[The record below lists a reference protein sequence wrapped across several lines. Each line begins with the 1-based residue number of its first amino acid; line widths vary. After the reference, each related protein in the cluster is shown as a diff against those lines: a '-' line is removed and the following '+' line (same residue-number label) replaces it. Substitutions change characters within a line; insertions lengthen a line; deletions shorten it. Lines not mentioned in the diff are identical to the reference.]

1 MFLRPTS
8 KEEINNIISSLNSN
22 KVSGPNSMP
31 DRILF
36 LLKNWISKQLADLLN
51 LSFVTSIFPL
61 VLKTPKVVPIFK
73 KNSKLDYNN
82 YHPISLLSNNERIL
96 ENLCI
101 KDCIPSSITTILSMT
116 INISICFIFRKE
128 ARISM
133 KQISKFE
140 AFY

>member
-1 MFLRPTS
+1 MA
-8 KEEINNIISSLNSN
+8 
-22 KVSGPNSMP
+22 SGPNSMP

-51 LSFVTSIFPL
+51 LSFVTSIFSL

-82 YHPISLLSNNERIL
+82 YLPISLLSNNERIL

-101 KDCIPSSITTILSMT
+101 KDCIPSSITTILSMA
-116 INISICFIFRKE
+116 ININICFIFQKE
-128 ARISM
+128 ARIS
-133 KQISKFE
+133 I
-140 AFY
+140 